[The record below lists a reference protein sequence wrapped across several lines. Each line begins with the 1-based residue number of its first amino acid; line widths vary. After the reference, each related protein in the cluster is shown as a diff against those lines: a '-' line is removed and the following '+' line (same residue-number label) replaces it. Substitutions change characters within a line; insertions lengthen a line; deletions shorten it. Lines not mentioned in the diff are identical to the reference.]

1 MATVDANGVVTAIAD
16 GEAKITALS
25 PEGRFDTCSVLVG
38 IAADKYATEE
48 DLADE
53 LKLPDPSVAVRLNR
67 LNPSSGS

>member
-1 MATVDANGVVTAIAD
+1 MATVDASGVVTAIAD

-53 LKLPDPSVAVRLNR
+53 LKLPDPYVAVRLNR
-67 LNPSSGS
+67 LNPIN

>member
-1 MATVDANGVVTAIAD
+1 MDSSGVVTAIAD

-53 LKLPDPSVAVRLNR
+53 LKLPDPYVAVRLNR
-67 LNPSSGS
+67 LNPSTGN